1 VTRTAGDLTDRV
13 FGTRTVLSRAPNGPN
28 SQTRWNVQCGCGRVS
43 EVSRHCLVKGEAD
56 RCNAC
61 RSAARY
67 GHKVA
72 GPATPSKPDRGPRT
86 IADAI
91 QPGLTVNTL
100 RVVRTVQPHAWM
112 LACQVCNTLS
122 EHRRNAILSG
132 AAVCPTC
139 RPSPRAKL
147 QAASAHP

>member
-1 VTRTAGDLTDRV
+1 
-13 FGTRTVLSRAPNGPN
+13 
-28 SQTRWNVQCGCGRVS
+28 VS
-43 EVSRHCLVKGEAD
+43 EVSRHCLVKGEAN
-56 RCNAC
+56 RCSAC
-61 RSAARY
+61 HRAARN
-67 GHKVA
+67 GRPVAPPKVA
-72 GPATPSKPDRGPRT
+72 TEKEPVSRT

-91 QPGLTVNTL
+91 QIGLTVNTL
-100 RVVRTVQPHAWM
+100 KVLRDAKPHAWM

-132 AAVCPTC
+132 GAVCPTC